1 MRVGNSSM
9 KGYLYTNPEFDF
21 IRTAARFKPIDEN
34 DLYIP
39 VQYCSVFGCG
49 KLLTLPEKLCGCRC
63 TGHIGKKVFEF
74 YGNY

>member
-1 MRVGNSSM
+1 MIR
-9 KGYLYTNPEFDF
+9 YLKIESYIVRNQDYERFTK
-21 IRTAARFKPIDEN
+21 AAKFKPINEK

-39 VQYCSVFGCG
+39 LQYCTHFGCG

-63 TGHIGKKVFEF
+63 IDHMKKKEFMF